1 MKILVPI
8 KRVADP
14 QNANKVKVSDDGK
27 QVTSEGLE
35 WMINPFDEWS
45 LEAALR
51 LTENAAA
58 KTRVGEVVAVTI
70 GPKDAESTLRR
81 EALARGAERGILIEG
96 SDDALDGSQVAELL
110 AALVEKEAPDLVL
123 MGKQVVDGDSN
134 VVPQLL
140 GEKLG
145 WPVVNYAQS
154 IVTADDGKTLTLQR
168 ETDVG
173 IATLRVQGPAV
184 ITCADRILQPASVK
198 NGVTPDDF
206 AYPQQEGARYAGL
219 KGLRDMK
226 KKPVQPLAASELG
239 IEPQASVSY
248 LGFQLPPART
258 GSTQYVESAED
269 LVEALRTQAKVL

>member
-14 QNANKVKVSDDGK
+14 QNANKVNVSEDG
-27 QVTSEGLE
+27 QHVTTDGLE

-51 LTENAAA
+51 LTENAAQ
-58 KTRVGEVVAVTI
+58 KSRVGEVVAVTI
-70 GPKDAESTLRR
+70 GPKEAESTLRR
-81 EALARGAERGILIEG
+81 ETLARGAERGVLVEG
-96 SDDALDGSQVAELL
+96 DDEALDATQVAAVL
-110 AALVEKEAPDLVL
+110 AALVAKETPDLVL

-134 VVPQLL
+134 VVPHLL
-140 GEKLG
+140 GEQLG

-154 IVTADDGKTLTLQR
+154 IVTDDDGKTLTLQR

-173 IATLRVQGPAV
+173 IVTVKVTGPAV
-184 ITCADRILQPASVK
+184 ITCADRILLPTSVK

-226 KKPVQPLAASELG
+226 KKPVEVLVSTDLG
-239 IEPQASVSY
+239 VEIEPSVSY
-248 LGFQLPPART
+248 RRFRLPPARS
-258 GSTQYVESAED
+258 GSTAYVDSVEE
-269 LVEALRTQAKVL
+269 LVEKLRTEAKAI